1 MITKFYIDESGNS
14 GDLIMS
20 DKNINFASQEYFTL
34 ACIGFE
40 DKILENLET
49 FIDDLKRK
57 YKIQNSELKF
67 AKMKHIF
74 GHKIGFILELLK
86 YIEED
91 SNFLVEIDR

>member
-20 DKNINFASQEYFTL
+20 NENINFASQEYFTL

-40 DKILENLET
+40 DEILDNIET
-49 FIDDLKRK
+49 FINELKIK

-67 AKMKHIF
+67 SKMKHIF
-74 GHKIGFILELLK
+74 GHKIGFILELL
-86 YIEED
+86 
-91 SNFLVEIDR
+91 V